1 MYLKRKIDS
10 YLKNWK
16 NNPEHKPLVITGAR
30 QIGKT
35 RSIEEFG
42 KNNYKSYIY
51 INFAEDPIYKNITN
65 NSFKPD
71 TIIQELLVINN
82 NLKFIDNET
91 LIFFDEVQD
100 YMDILSSLKFF
111 SLDKRY
117 DVICSGSLL
126 GLKYNQVSHIGVG
139 YFSEYLMYPLDF
151 EEFLWANNYTE
162 EDINNLVASVIEL
175 KPISDVKHKVYTNLL
190 SNYILLGGYPEVI
203 KNFLANGFKNTFEIQ
218 KQLLTNIEYDFY
230 KYTHDLNKA
239 KLNDIFNAIPIFLA
253 KENKTFTFNYFKK
266 NSSYFDGV
274 FSWLT
279 KTGIIIQA
287 NQLTRFENPLVG
299 FSKLNKFKC
308 YFTDTGLLLAKLN
321 YDKNELYELS
331 DFHIYKGG
339 IYENLMANILLAQ
352 GYKIYYFKNEKST
365 LEIDFVISTKDS
377 IIPIEVKA
385 TSSKAKSLREVVLNK
400 IKYPYVKY
408 GVKVSGNN
416 ISFSNNTLMIPHYLA
431 FKLDVILNNTKFIKK
446 IKSLLI

>member
-10 YLKNWK
+10 YLKMWK
-16 NNPEHKPLVITGAR
+16 NSPDRKPLVITGAR

-51 INFAEDPIYKNITN
+51 INFAEEPIYNNIIN

-71 TIIQELLVINN
+71 DIIDELLIINN
-82 NLKFIDNET
+82 KLKFIDNET

-100 YMDILSSLKFF
+100 YIDIISSLKFF
-111 SLDKRY
+111 ALDKRY

-139 YFSEYLMYPLDF
+139 YFNEYLMYPLDF
-151 EEFLWANNYTE
+151 EEFLWANNYKE
-162 EDINNLVASVIEL
+162 NDINNLVKTAIKL
-175 KPISDVKHKVYTNLL
+175 QPISEVKHKVFTNLL
-190 SNYILLGGYPEVI
+190 FNYIVLGGYPEVV
-203 KNFLANGFKNTFEIQ
+203 KNFLSDGFSNVIEIQ

-230 KYTHDLNKA
+230 KYTKGLDKA

-253 KENKTFTFNYFKK
+253 RENKTFTFNYFKK

-279 KTGIIIQA
+279 KTGIIIKA
-287 NQLTRFENPLVG
+287 NQLTRFENPLIG

-321 YDKNELYELS
+321 YDKKQLYELG

-339 IYENLMANILLAQ
+339 VYENLMANILLTQ

-377 IIPIEVKA
+377 IVPIEVKA
-385 TSSKAKSLREVVLNK
+385 ASSKAKSLKEVVFNK
-400 IKYPYVKY
+400 VKYPYVKY
-408 GVKVSGNN
+408 GVKVSANN
-416 ISFSNNTLMIPHYLA
+416 LSFSNNIISIPHYLA
-431 FKLDVILNNTKFIKK
+431 FKLDVILNDNEFIKK
-446 IKSLLI
+446 IDSLLI